1 MTAPNTTFSSYIPGK
16 FYTLEKVHPAG
27 TLQARRYATGVTTFF
42 WRCTI
47 NNRDFREPIGLFDPK
62 CPPLALTPTQQGYSR
77 RAAALEAGRLA
88 TLHKNHIDIGG
99 LPGLRSQ
106 QEEEK
111 QKAAQAAIEVAR
123 VIEQQKQSAIDA
135 ERDRAKHSLQALLL
149 AYTGYLKSLE
159 RESHGNV
166 RSIFNRHVFEAFPD
180 IAAKPAADVT
190 TDEVAQMMR
199 RLFEDGKGRTTNKLR
214 SYVRS
219 AYQVAKASRSKPSIP
234 ATFHAFSITNNPAAD
249 TSPDESANRADKR
262 PLSLTELRLY
272 WSMLK
277 KVGGIK
283 GVALRLHLLLGGQRI
298 AQLARLLDE
307 HVDKELI
314 TIFDGKGRPG
324 KPPRCHILPVV
335 KAVGIELDAC
345 ASNKPYRLSTNGG
358 RTPMVG
364 GNLGRWA
371 VEVVDDKIPNFQLKR
386 VRSGVETALAA
397 AKVSREYRGRLQSH
411 GISGVQSTHYDGYDY
426 QAEKR
431 ESLELLYDLLTA
443 GARAKTRMKM
453 RAPEYIWRDAMPL
466 QPRHQSAESFRSRTV
481 LCRRRT

>member
-1 MTAPNTTFSSYIPGK
+1 MTAPNTPFSSYIPGK

-27 TLQARRYATGVTTFF
+27 TLQARRYSTGITNFF

-47 NNRDFREPIGLFDPK
+47 NKRDFREPIGSFDPK

-88 TLHKNHIDIGG
+88 TLHKAHIDIGG

-106 QEEEK
+106 QDEEK
-111 QKAAQAAIEVAR
+111 KKTALEAIEVAR
-123 VIEQQKQSAIDA
+123 AMEQQQQAALDA
-135 ERDRAKHSLQALLL
+135 ENARAKHSLKALLL
-149 AYTGYLKSLE
+149 DYTDHLKSLG

-190 TDEVAQMMR
+190 SEEVARMMR
-199 RLFEDGKGRTTNKLR
+199 RLFEDGKGRTANKLR

-219 AYQVAKASRSKPSIP
+219 AYQVAKASRTKPSIP
-234 ATFHAFSITNNPAAD
+234 ARFQAFSITNNPAAD
-249 TSPDESANRADKR
+249 TTPDESANRADKR
-262 PLSLTELRLY
+262 PLSLTELQLY
-272 WSMLK
+272 WSILS
-277 KVGGIK
+277 KVRGIK
-283 GVALRLHLLLGGQRI
+283 GIALRLHLLLGGQRI

-307 HVDKELI
+307 DVDKEFI

-324 KPPRCHILPVV
+324 KPVRRHILPVV
-335 KAVGIELDAC
+335 KAAGIELDAC

-358 RTPMVG
+358 RAPVDS

-371 VEVVDDKIPNFQLKR
+371 TEVVDGKIPSFQLKR

-426 QAEKR
+426 LAEKR
-431 ESLELLYDLLTA
+431 ESLELLYDLITNRRPA
-443 GARAKTRMKM
+443 SAREK
-453 RAPEYIWRDAMPL
+453 
-466 QPRHQSAESFRSRTV
+466 PRK
-481 LCRRRT
+481 

>member
-1 MTAPNTTFSSYIPGK
+1 MAASNTPFSSYIPGK
-16 FYTLEKVHPAG
+16 FYSLEKVHPAG

-88 TLHKNHIDIGG
+88 TLHKEHINIGG
-99 LPGLRSQ
+99 LPGLRTL

-111 QKAAQAAIEVAR
+111 QKAAQAAIEAVR
-123 VIEQQKQSAIDA
+123 FIEQQRQSALDA
-135 ERDRAKHSLQALLL
+135 ERDRAKYSLKALLL
-149 AYTGYLKSLE
+149 AYTDYLKSLE
-159 RESHGNV
+159 RQSHGNV
-166 RSIFNRHVFEAFPD
+166 RSIFNRHVFEAFPG
-180 IAAKPAADVT
+180 IAGKPAADVT
-190 TDEVAQMMR
+190 TEDVAQMMR
-199 RLFEDGKGRTTNKLR
+199 RLFEDGKGRTANKLR

-234 ATFHAFSITNNPAAD
+234 AAFHAFSITLNPAAD

-272 WSMLK
+272 WSILK
-277 KVGGIK
+277 KVSGIK

-307 HVDKELI
+307 HVDKEFI

-324 KPPRCHILPVV
+324 KPPRRHILPVV
-335 KAVGIELDAC
+335 KAVTIELDAC

-358 RTPMVG
+358 LTPMNG

-426 QAEKR
+426 LTEKR
-431 ESLELLYDLLTA
+431 ESLELLCNLLSPRPSA
-443 GARAKTRMKM
+443 GTPTK
-453 RAPEYIWRDAMPL
+453 
-466 QPRHQSAESFRSRTV
+466 SRK
-481 LCRRRT
+481 

>member
-1 MTAPNTTFSSYIPGK
+1 MTAPSTPFSSYIPGK

-47 NNRDFREPIGLFDPK
+47 NKRDFREPIGSFDPK

-77 RAAALEAGRLA
+77 RAAALEAGKLA
-88 TLHKNHIDIGG
+88 ALHKQHIDMGG
-99 LPGLRSQ
+99 LPGLRSR

-111 QKAAQAAIEVAR
+111 QKAALEAIEVAR
-123 VIEQQKQSAIDA
+123 VIEQQRQTALDA
-135 ERDRAKHSLQALLL
+135 DRDRAKHSLKALLL
-149 AYTGYLKSLE
+149 EYTDYLKSLG

-180 IAAKPAADVT
+180 VAAKPAADVT
-190 TDEVAQMMR
+190 SEEVAQMMR
-199 RLFEDGKGRTTNKLR
+199 RLFEDSKGRTANKLR

-219 AYQVAKASRSKPSIP
+219 AYQVAKASRTKPSIP
-234 ATFHAFSITNNPAAD
+234 STFHAFSITNNPAAD
-249 TSPDESANRADKR
+249 TSPDETANRADKR
-262 PLSLTELRLY
+262 PLSLSELQLY
-272 WSMLK
+272 WSILQ

-307 HVDKELI
+307 HVDKEFI

-324 KPPRCHILPVV
+324 KPPRRHILPVV
-335 KAVGIELDAC
+335 KAAGIELGAC

-358 RTPMVG
+358 RTPVDS

-371 VEVVDDKIPNFQLKR
+371 IEVVDGQIPSFQLKR

-411 GISGVQSTHYDGYDY
+411 GISGVQSTHYDGAGRRELRETGDRRVWFRWRTRPADRGG
-426 QAEKR
+426 QAADR
-431 ESLELLYDLLTA
+431 L
-443 GARAKTRMKM
+443 
-453 RAPEYIWRDAMPL
+453 
-466 QPRHQSAESFRSRTV
+466 
-481 LCRRRT
+481 